1 MSDNVTI
8 VIDRVSDLIDGLGG
22 VSGILLT
29 IGSIFA
35 DKFADKIPAFFS
47 SIL

>member
-1 MSDNVTI
+1 MSDNITI

-22 VSGILLT
+22 VPGILLT
-29 IGSIFA
+29 IGSVFA
-35 DKFADKIPAFFS
+35 DKFADKIPTFFN